1 MPDQFYQAGF
11 LKRCETELLAAQFG
25 QSHSPR
31 DLCHQFGVNAD
42 HSLHT
47 VLFVV
52 GGENKMNTTVNV
64 DTPGS
69 AAVPAVSPASV
80 ARHDQRL
87 RLQLQAFLQ
96 FHPAG
101 RRMPTRAP
109 SAPLRPPMIRGFKP
123 DYAHR
128 EILFLQK
135 GIEKRW
141 PAAES
146 AFSAA

>member
-1 MPDQFYQAGF
+1 
-11 LKRCETELLAAQFG
+11 
-25 QSHSPR
+25 
-31 DLCHQFGVNAD
+31 
-42 HSLHT
+42 
-47 VLFVV
+47 
-52 GGENKMNTTVNV
+52 MNTTVNV
-64 DTPGS
+64 DTLGS

-80 ARHDQRL
+80 ARHDQRV

-109 SAPLRPPMIRGFKP
+109 SAPLRPPLIRGFKP

-128 EILFLQK
+128 ELLLLQK
-135 GIEKRW
+135 GIEKRL